1 MRSCCGTFHG
11 LLCIGTLHCVINVHN
26 VTYQLIVIK
35 DAHCL
40 PQNYI
45 RKHDEMFGFIFYVYE
60 CFPAC
65 ILGVRGGCEP

>member
-1 MRSCCGTFHG
+1 MCT
-11 LLCIGTLHCVINVHN
+11 I

-35 DAHCL
+35 DVHCL

-45 RKHDEMFGFIFYVYE
+45 RKQDEMFGFIFYVYE

-65 ILGVRGGCEP
+65 MLGVRGGCEPPCGHWELNLGPL